1 MQRNK
6 LRFVLC
12 VPGIVVTL
20 ILCTAKPALTSEDV
34 EKPSKHSGNYFW
46 LSAEEQPALET
57 VFCQLCTSVCSF
69 FITSS
74 LSVIRLYL
82 PLWGLPGTCRV
93 YLPTL

>member
-20 ILCTAKPALTSEDV
+20 SLCTAKPALTSEDV

-46 LSAEEQPALET
+46 LSVEEQPALVYIFVHYVRPAVAFST
-57 VFCQLCTSVCSF
+57 HQGFACFC
-69 FITSS
+69 
-74 LSVIRLYL
+74 
-82 PLWGLPGTCRV
+82 GV
-93 YLPTL
+93 YQGQACFRTLV